1 MKKEI
6 ADRLAVRNAKRRIV
20 RRDKK
25 MIDHQDRIP
34 IVRLVVKKETHRTDR
49 EILVRAPTVAMPNLK
64 LILIHQ
70 RLRSL

>member
-6 ADRLAVRNAKRRIV
+6 ADRLAVRNGKRRTV

-25 MIDHQDRIP
+25 MIDHQDRTP

-49 EILVRAPTVAMPNLK
+49 EILARVPTVAMSNLK
-64 LILIHQ
+64 LILNHQ